1 MNQHLG
7 PSRYRNEIA
16 PIEDVTSQGSSS
28 IQLKKFRTLWG
39 VNSSWEQTL
48 RELQTAGC
56 AGIEARVPLTLDEQQ
71 ALASDIRAAKL
82 EYIAIVFSGGD
93 VIPKQQETPEQH
105 LERLKER
112 FDAAKQ
118 LQPLFVNLLAGN
130 DRWPLA
136 QQVDFLGKAHELA
149 KCFELNCSF
158 ETHRA
163 TSLYSPWLTLEII
176 QQLPQLQFTADISH
190 WIVVSERLL
199 NDPCDDFT
207 AFIDRVHHIQARVG
221 YDQGPQVPHP
231 AAPEYQT
238 ALKFQQDFWQK
249 IWRSQHRRGYQQTT
263 LTPEFG
269 ADGYLHHLPFTNVPV
284 ADLWSL
290 NAWML
295 YEEQQHF
302 NEFLSS
308 IENEGN

>member
-1 MNQHLG
+1 M
-7 PSRYRNEIA
+7 
-16 PIEDVTSQGSSS
+16 
-28 IQLKKFRTLWG
+28 QLKTFRTLWG
-39 VNSSWEQTL
+39 VNSCWKQTL
-48 RELQTAGC
+48 NELRNVGC
-56 AGIEARVPLTLDEQQ
+56 SGIEARVPATRDEQHV
-71 ALASDIRAAKL
+71 LASRLQIAGLD
-82 EYIAIVFSGGD
+82 YIAIVFSGGD
-93 VIPKQQETPEQH
+93 VIPIQKETPEQH

-112 FDAAKQ
+112 FEAAKG

-136 QQVDFLGKAHELA
+136 QQVDFLGRAHELA
-149 KCFELNCSF
+149 KDFELNCSF

-176 QQLPQLQFTADISH
+176 EQLPQLQFTADISH

-249 IWRSQHRRGYQQTT
+249 IWQSQHRRGYQQTT

-295 YEEQQHF
+295 HQEQQHF

-308 IENEGN
+308 IEKETN

>member
-7 PSRYRNEIA
+7 PSRYRNEIT
-16 PIEDVTSQGSSS
+16 PIEDVTSQGNSS

-71 ALASDIRAAKL
+71 ALASDIRAAEL

-112 FDAAKQ
+112 FDATKQ

-176 QQLPQLQFTADISH
+176 QQLPQLEFTADISH

-290 NAWML
+290 NAWMF

>member
-1 MNQHLG
+1 MTKHLSQPSQISQTHPRQNAISQHG
-7 PSRYRNEIA
+7 A
-16 PIEDVTSQGSSS
+16 M
-28 IQLKKFRTLWG
+28 QLKTFRTLWG
-39 VNSSWEQTL
+39 VNTSWEQTL
-48 RELQTAGC
+48 RELNSVGC
-56 AGIEARVPLTLDEQQ
+56 CGIEARVPLTGIEQK
-71 ALASDIRAAKL
+71 ALASRLQAAEL
-82 EYIAIVFSGGD
+82 DYIAIVFSGGD
-93 VIPKQQETPEQH
+93 VIPAQHETPAQH

-112 FDAAKQ
+112 FDAAKI

-149 KCFELNCSF
+149 QHFELSCSF

-199 NDPCDDFT
+199 HDPCDDFSS
-207 AFIDRVHHIQARVG
+207 FIDRVHHIQARVG

-231 AAPEYQT
+231 AAPEYQA

-249 IWRSQHRRGYQQTT
+249 IWQSQYRRGYQQTT

-269 ADGYLHHLPFTNVPV
+269 ADGYLHHIPFTNVPV

-290 NAWML
+290 NAWMFQQ
-295 YEEQQHF
+295 EQQHF
-302 NEFLSS
+302 NEFLSL
-308 IENEGN
+308 IKKEAR

>member
-71 ALASDIRAAKL
+71 ALASDIRAAEL

-112 FDAAKQ
+112 FDATKQ

>member
-1 MNQHLG
+1 M
-7 PSRYRNEIA
+7 
-16 PIEDVTSQGSSS
+16 
-28 IQLKKFRTLWG
+28 QLKTFRTLWG
-39 VNSSWEQTL
+39 VDSCWEQTL
-48 RELQTAGC
+48 HELKQVGC
-56 AGIEARVPLTLDEQQ
+56 SGIEARVPLALDEQQ
-71 ALASDIRAAKL
+71 ALASRLQIAELD
-82 EYIAIVFSGGD
+82 YIAIVFSGGD
-93 VIPKQQETPEQH
+93 VVPAQQETPEQH

-136 QQVDFLGKAHELA
+136 QQVDFLGRAYELA
-149 KCFELNCSF
+149 KSFELSCSF

-199 NDPCDDFT
+199 NDACDDFT

-238 ALKFQQDFWQK
+238 ALKFQQEFWQK
-249 IWRSQHRRGYQQTT
+249 IWQSQYRRGYQQTT

-290 NAWML
+290 NTWMFQQ
-295 YEEQQHF
+295 EQQQF
-302 NEFLSS
+302 NQFLSS
-308 IENEGN
+308 IEKEAN

>member
-1 MNQHLG
+1 MSDIN
-7 PSRYRNEIA
+7 
-16 PIEDVTSQGSSS
+16 DVVATRCNMR
-28 IQLKKFRTLWG
+28 LKTFRTMWG
-39 VNSSWEQTL
+39 VYSPWEQTL
-48 RELQTAGC
+48 SELKSVGC
-56 AGIEARVPLTLDEQQ
+56 SGIEARVPLTLEEQQ
-71 ALASDIRAAKL
+71 ALASRLQLAGLD
-82 EYIAIVFSGGD
+82 YIAIIFSGGD
-93 VIPKQQETPEQH
+93 VIPVQKETPEQH

-112 FDAAKQ
+112 FASAKR
-118 LQPLFVNLLAGN
+118 LEPLFVNLLAGN

-136 QQVDFLGKAHELA
+136 QQIDFLGKAHELA
-149 KCFELNCSF
+149 ASFELTCSF

-199 NDPCDDFT
+199 NDTYDDFT

-231 AAPEYQT
+231 AAPEYQA
-238 ALKFQQDFWQK
+238 ALKFQQNFWQK
-249 IWRSQHRRGYQQTT
+249 IWQSQYLRGYQQTT

-290 NAWML
+290 NEWMFHQ
-295 YEEQQHF
+295 EQQHF
-302 NEFLSS
+302 NDFLSL
-308 IENEGN
+308 NEKGGRVNDEY

>member
-1 MNQHLG
+1 MNQHLD
-7 PSRYRNEIA
+7 PSRHRNEIV
-16 PIEDVTSQGSSS
+16 PIEDVTSQGRGM
-28 IQLKKFRTLWG
+28 QLKTFRTLWG
-39 VNSSWEQTL
+39 VNSSWQQTL
-48 RELQTAGC
+48 CELKTAGC
-56 AGIEARVPLTLDEQQ
+56 SGIEARVPLTLDEQQ
-71 ALASDIRAAKL
+71 ALASDIRAAEL

-93 VIPKQQETPEQH
+93 VIPKQKETPEQH
-105 LERLKER
+105 LERLKQR

-249 IWRSQHRRGYQQTT
+249 IWQSQHRRGYQQTT

-269 ADGYLHHLPFTNVPV
+269 ADGY
-284 ADLWSL
+284 
-290 NAWML
+290 
-295 YEEQQHF
+295 
-302 NEFLSS
+302 
-308 IENEGN
+308 

>member
-71 ALASDIRAAKL
+71 ALASDIRAAEL

>member
-7 PSRYRNEIA
+7 PSRYRNEIT
-16 PIEDVTSQGSSS
+16 PIEDVTSQGNSS

-71 ALASDIRAAKL
+71 ALASDIRAAEL

-112 FDAAKQ
+112 FDATKQ

-290 NAWML
+290 NAWMF